1 MEVRFGSTVNGNLL
15 SRGELLQFIRAFV
28 RASEMGPG
36 YYMEFGVLNGSSMVE
51 AWGTLRGTLT
61 HLYGFDSFAGLPPGS
76 IQDELSK
83 DLMPSFKQG
92 NFRSMS
98 RERVQESILAST
110 FHLSPDMLSLSAG
123 FFEES
128 LPSFDLECLEDKGP
142 CLVAHVDC
150 DLYSSSAAVFN
161 FLDGIAT
168 TGTWLLLD
176 DYWHYRGSPSHGQRR
191 AFEEWIA
198 TSSRIGAS
206 EYASYGGF
214 CKAFILHEKY

>member
-1 MEVRFGSTVNGNLL
+1 MEARFGSTVNGNLL
-15 SRGELLQFIRAFV
+15 SRGELLQFIRAFA
-28 RASEMGPG
+28 RASEIGPG

-51 AWGTLRGTLT
+51 AWGMLRGTLT

-83 DLMPSFKQG
+83 PLMPAFKQG

-98 RERVQESILAST
+98 RDRVEELILAST
-110 FHLSPDMLSLSAG
+110 FNLDSDMVTLSEG

-128 LPSFDLECLEDKGP
+128 LPSFDVARLEDKGP

-150 DLYSSSAAVFN
+150 DLYSSSAAVFR
-161 FLDGIAT
+161 FLDPIVT

-176 DYWHYRGSPSHGQRR
+176 DYWHYRGSPMHGQRR
-191 AFEEWIA
+191 AFDEWMS
-198 TSSRIGAS
+198 TSSRIGAT

-214 CKAFILHEKY
+214 CKAFILHEKL